1 MSLLLKIS
9 ESIQAKS
16 AKHIAE
22 EQHNIEDYIHA
33 VSEHIKGQC
42 QKYESL
48 IAKELKRS
56 L

>member
-1 MSLLLKIS
+1 MIYQ
-9 ESIQAKS
+9 SIKASS

-22 EQHNIEDYIHA
+22 EQHNIEGYIHA
-33 VSEHIKGQC
+33 HSVHLKAQC
-42 QKYESL
+42 QKFEGL